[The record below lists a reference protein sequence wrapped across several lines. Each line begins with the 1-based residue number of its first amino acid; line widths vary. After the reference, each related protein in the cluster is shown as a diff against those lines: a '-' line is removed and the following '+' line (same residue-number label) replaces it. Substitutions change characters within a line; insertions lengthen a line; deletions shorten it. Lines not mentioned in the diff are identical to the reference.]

1 MEGYEEKVLKYCSEQ
16 VLPGGYKINDDLRRK
31 LITLVED
38 AVANYCGL
46 DTSFDED
53 LEIMREERVL
63 PCIEDGIVGEWIY
76 EACVNADYL
85 TEEEKVFLLKS
96 LLRQRIEDDRC
107 MFDETGFFFIPEVPY
122 QFCMSYLLEHEPLT
136 QGNLLCLLKKDEVS
150 PDDSFIRNFQVLLN
164 DRNLSDLMKIL
175 YYFCLPRIAT
185 RRAFSRM
192 LQRVTVILLNSEL
205 IAKENRVKVFEL
217 LRKPD
222 TFMRIRMTTY
232 EITSKASRLK
242 DAQTHPFV
250 NDLFQSLEGMPKE
263 IKDEFL
269 GDLSMVTDYDF
280 NSVRRTVCDWY
291 ISQLPTL
298 EVKKEAIVQLLEDV
312 DCVKSDGDWYMK
324 LSAYDTLYSMSEELG
339 TNFVRRLLERGT
351 HSNFYE
357 IRAHCYKYLLLLF
370 DDAAYVEGCLNDT
383 SKKVRETVV
392 RTALSGTEMDSST
405 RLRLSEIIK
414 EKKLKLTKKQKGRLK
429 NLLEQ

>member
-1 MEGYEEKVLKYCSEQ
+1 MLKYCREQ
-16 VLPGGYKINDDLRRK
+16 VLPKGYEINEDLIIK

-38 AVANYCGL
+38 AVANYSGL

-53 LEIMREERVL
+53 LEIMREETVL
-63 PCIEDGIVGEWIY
+63 PCIEEGIVGEWIY

-85 TEEEKVFLLKS
+85 TEEEKIFLLKS
-96 LLRQRIEDDRC
+96 LLRRGIETDKC
-107 MFDETGFFFIPEVPY
+107 MFDETGFFFIPGVPY
-122 QFCMSYLLEHEPLT
+122 QFCLSYLLEHEPLT
-136 QGNLLCLLKKDEVS
+136 QEYLLCLLKKDEIS
-150 PDDSFIRNFQVLLN
+150 PDDSFIRNFQILLN
-164 DRNLSDLMKIL
+164 DRNLSDLVKIL
-175 YYFCLPRIAT
+175 YYFCLPHIAAW
-185 RRAFSRM
+185 RPFSRM
-192 LQRVTVILLNSEL
+192 LKRATIILLNSEV

-222 TFMRIRMTTY
+222 TFMRIRMTIY
-232 EITSKASRLK
+232 EIPIKASRLK

-250 NDLFQSLEGMPKE
+250 SDLFRFLEGMQKE
-263 IKDEFL
+263 IKAEFL
-269 GDLSMVTDYDF
+269 ANLSRVTDHDF

-291 ISQLPTL
+291 ISQLETL
-298 EVKKEAIVQLLEDV
+298 EEKKEAIVQLLEDV
-312 DCVKSDGDWYMK
+312 GDVKDDGDWYMK
-324 LSAYDTLYSMSEELG
+324 LSAYDASYSLSGKLD
-339 TNFVRRLLERGT
+339 TSLVRRLLERGT

-392 RTALSGTEMDSST
+392 RTALSGTEMDGST
-405 RLRLSEIIK
+405 RLRQAEIIK
-414 EKKLKLTKKQKGRLK
+414 DKNLKLTKKQRGRLK